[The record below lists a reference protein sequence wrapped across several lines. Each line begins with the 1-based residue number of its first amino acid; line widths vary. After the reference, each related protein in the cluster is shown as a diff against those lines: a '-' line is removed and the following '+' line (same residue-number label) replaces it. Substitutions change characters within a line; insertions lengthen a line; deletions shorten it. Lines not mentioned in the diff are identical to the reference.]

1 MTTTIAIE
9 STNFPGRF
17 VRHANF
23 LGELTG
29 VTTELDRR
37 DATFE
42 LAAGLADNKLVSFGS
57 QNFPGHVL
65 RHEGFRIKLH
75 NRTGANDNQQIRDD
89 ATFVLTPGLS
99 DPTAV
104 SFRSLN
110 FPDRF
115 LRHRDFHLFVEP
127 VDDEP
132 THRDATFRIVP
143 GFLPLF
149 TFDASISAQDRDT
162 LIARHRAAVAS
173 IASCNRISGDEK
185 LQLLRKYQ
193 TSISHGTTTAA
204 GVNASA
210 TVGGSHIDVNFGVL
224 FPQGNDEIAQTLIH
238 EMMHCAGFTHPQR
251 RDPPAGSSC
260 SDPPPRVFDCPNDGG
275 QYYGTPPLRA
285 EFCIA
290 GAQSDVEARLS
301 EKSSG
306 ERCVIGEDGVATI
319 HTP

>member
-9 STNFPGRF
+9 STNLPGLF
-17 VRHANF
+17 VRHADF
-23 LGELTG
+23 LGELSG
-29 VTTELDRR
+29 VGNDLDRR

-42 LAAGLADNKLVSFGS
+42 LAEGLADSALVSLRS
-57 QNFPGHVL
+57 QNLPGHVL
-65 RHEGFRIKLH
+65 RHEGFRIKLNDH
-75 NRTGANDNQQIRDD
+75 TGGNDSQQIRED
-89 ATFVLTPGLS
+89 ATFVLTPGLD

-127 VDDEP
+127 ADSDLAR
-132 THRDATFRIVP
+132 RDATFRIVP
-143 GFLPLF
+143 GFLPQF
-149 TFDASISAQDRDT
+149 TFDGTISAQNRDRLVD
-162 LIARHRAAVAS
+162 RHRAAVAS
-173 IASCNRISGDEK
+173 IAGCSRISGDEK
-185 LQLLRKYQ
+185 LRLLRKYQ

-210 TVGGSHIDVNFGVL
+210 HVGGSHIDVNFGVL

-238 EMMHCAGFTHPQR
+238 EMTHCAGFTHPER

-260 SDPPPRVFDCPNDGG
+260 SDPPPRAFDCPNDGG

-290 GAQSDVEARLS
+290 GAQSDLEARLT
-301 EKSSG
+301 EKTSA
-306 ERCVIGEDGVATI
+306 ERCVIDADGLATV
-319 HTP
+319 HTL